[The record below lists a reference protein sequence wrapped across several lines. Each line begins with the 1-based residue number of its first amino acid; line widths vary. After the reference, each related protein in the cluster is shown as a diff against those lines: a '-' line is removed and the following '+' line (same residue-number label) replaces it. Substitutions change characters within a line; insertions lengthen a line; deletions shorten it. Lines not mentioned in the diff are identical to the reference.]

1 MPITQF
7 HVGLARTIVPP
18 DGDRYQPVKLDAG
31 LIWTLEPGE
40 DEDAARAT
48 AQVKLRALLEETYR
62 AQVRPPKPVGTPDPP
77 PGQRFAPADPATAPT
92 NQEW

>member
-7 HVGLARTIVPP
+7 HVGLARTIVPAG
-18 DGDRYQPVKLDAG
+18 GDRYQPVKLDAG

-40 DEDAARAT
+40 DETAARAA
-48 AQVKLRALLEETYR
+48 AQVKLRALLEEIYR
-62 AQVRPPKPVGTPDPP
+62 AQVRPPKPAGTPDPP
-77 PGQRFAPADPATAPT
+77 TGQRFAPADPATAPT